1 MILLDT
7 SIFLYIAQD
16 RPVRPD
22 ARAAIEEAAALN
34 RLWVSS
40 VTAWELG
47 LLATRT
53 GQTGPRLGDARV
65 IFDTVV
71 TRARLQVIPL
81 SSAAA
86 LDAAYLPEPFHRDP
100 SDRMLVATARLAELA
115 IATNDRKIL
124 DYAKLGHVRTIKC

>member
-16 RPVRPD
+16 RAIRSG
-22 ARAAIEEAAALN
+22 ARKAIEEAAAAD

-40 VTAWELG
+40 MTAWELG

-53 GQTGPRLGDARV
+53 GQTGPRLGDARI

-71 TRARLQVIPL
+71 TRARLQVVPL
-81 SSAAA
+81 SAVIA
-86 LDAAYLPEPFHRDP
+86 LHAAYLPKPFHRDP
-100 SDRMLVATARLAELA
+100 SDRMIVATARLAELSL
-115 IATNDRKIL
+115 ATNDRKIL
-124 DYAKLGHVRTIKC
+124 DYAALGHVRAIAC

>member
-16 RPVRPD
+16 RPIRSD
-22 ARAAIEEAAALN
+22 ARTAIDEAAAAD

-53 GQTGPRLGDARV
+53 GRTGPRLGDARI

-71 TRARLQVIPL
+71 MRARLQIVLFSP
-81 SSAAA
+81 AMA

-100 SDRMLVATARLAELA
+100 SDRMIVATARLAELSV
-115 IATNDRKIL
+115 ATNDRKIL
-124 DYAKLGHVRTIKC
+124 DYAALGHVRAIAC